1 MKDEFYIIL
10 VIKKTNTYLLK
21 ILQNYPK
28 VEYVLKNNLEG
39 EIYSLLKNSYKAN
52 IMIDKRIDYQKEL
65 VVSIKMID
73 YYLYLS
79 YMKKII
85 SKKQYEN
92 SSKYLLN
99 IMKSIYGWIN
109 SEKKRQSI

>member
-1 MKDEFYIIL
+1 MKDKFYIIL

-28 VEYVLKNNLEG
+28 VEYALKNNLEG

-52 IMIDKRIDYQKEL
+52 IMIDKIIDYQKEL

-92 SSKYLLN
+92 SSKHLSN
-99 IMKSIYGWIN
+99 IIKSIYGWIN